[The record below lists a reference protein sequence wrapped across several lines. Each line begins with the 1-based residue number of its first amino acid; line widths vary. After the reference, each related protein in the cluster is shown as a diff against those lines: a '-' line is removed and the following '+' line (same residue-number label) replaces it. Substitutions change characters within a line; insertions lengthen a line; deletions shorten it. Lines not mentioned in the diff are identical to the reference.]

1 VIPEITLSILR
12 DAQAALGPEDWPI
25 AAMLL
30 TEALRREA
38 ALTLRIDDGAL
49 GRRVESIL
57 ARLAAQP
64 LASAV

>member
-1 VIPEITLSILR
+1 
-12 DAQAALGPEDWPI
+12 
-25 AAMLL
+25 MLL